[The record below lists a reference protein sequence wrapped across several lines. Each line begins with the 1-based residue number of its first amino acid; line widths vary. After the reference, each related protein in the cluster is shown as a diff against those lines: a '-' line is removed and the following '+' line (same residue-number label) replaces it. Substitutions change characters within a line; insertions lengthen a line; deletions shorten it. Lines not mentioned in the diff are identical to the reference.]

1 VSATN
6 EVLHVGLTDANDTIV
21 SAMTGDEVRV
31 RDAGVHPAFA
41 ATGATATAAD
51 DGPSTSDLDPVL
63 APADARQEEVF
74 VPSRGCCPD
83 AVSRQLL
90 SGRLPSGRAFPRL
103 LPDGLGRMRF
113 LEEALSI
120 PHPLTQ
126 PVPLPSHLMQAI
138 ESQHREGSSLIQHRL
153 QVCVSWLQ
161 CVEQMRLETSQ
172 CHQQL
177 HPFLMP
183 TTGRLNI
190 PFIKYLSDLVDY
202 PNKKFVRNQY

>member
-6 EVLHVGLTDANDTIV
+6 EVLHVGQTDANDTIV
-21 SAMTGDEVRV
+21 SVVTRDELGV
-31 RDAGVHPAFA
+31 RDAGAHPAFA
-41 ATGATATAAD
+41 AAGTTATAAMG
-51 DGPSTSDLDPVL
+51 GPSTQDLDPVL
-63 APADARQEEVF
+63 APPDARKEKVF
-74 VPSRGCCPD
+74 VPSRGRDSD

-90 SGRLPSGRAFPRL
+90 GGRLPSGRAFPRL
-103 LPDGLGRMRF
+103 LPDGLGKMRF
-113 LEEALSI
+113 LEEALSV

-126 PVPLPSHLMQAI
+126 PVPLPAHIMQAV
-138 ESQHREGSSLIQHRL
+138 ESQHREGSSLIRHRL
-153 QVCVSWLQ
+153 QVCGGWLQ

-190 PFIKYLSDLVDY
+190 PFIK
-202 PNKKFVRNQY
+202 